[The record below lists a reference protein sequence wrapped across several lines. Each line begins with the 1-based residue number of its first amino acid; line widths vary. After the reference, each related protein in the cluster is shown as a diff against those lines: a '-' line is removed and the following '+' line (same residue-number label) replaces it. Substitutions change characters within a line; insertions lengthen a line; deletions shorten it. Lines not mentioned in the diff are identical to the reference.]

1 MKASQV
7 ERTSNAQLQEQIA
20 KCLNSARVTIEIVYD
35 VLQHQDF
42 FRTWYV
48 LLMSSFISSSFNFS
62 SQTLKAKVI
71 YSRRYR
77 FYNTHYTIFAA
88 ATILVYLF
96 RAPEESK
103 CDALY
108 RQVEMAIEILETME
122 ESAVAAKAAMLIQT
136 ALAKARQRTSLNP
149 ENALTILGDSN
160 ISNILPLNGLWGPF
174 NVAYDDPSSDV
185 RFQFSDFGPSCN
197 LFEDIIGAIPP

>member
-71 YSRRYR
+71 YS
-77 FYNTHYTIFAA
+77 
-88 ATILVYLF
+88 
-96 RAPEESK
+96 
-103 CDALY
+103 
-108 RQVEMAIEILETME
+108 
-122 ESAVAAKAAMLIQT
+122 
-136 ALAKARQRTSLNP
+136 
-149 ENALTILGDSN
+149 
-160 ISNILPLNGLWGPF
+160 
-174 NVAYDDPSSDV
+174 
-185 RFQFSDFGPSCN
+185 
-197 LFEDIIGAIPP
+197 